1 MQSLN
6 ITPMKYSL
14 HPLVGLFIMLFSGM
28 VSGQANPPDW
38 TAVENLQY
46 NMQIVGKLQL
56 QDETFSLNP
65 DDMVAGFVDD
75 QCRGV
80 VSPSTE
86 AGIEGFLFLS
96 LGSNLPTG
104 ETIIFKAYIAELDL
118 IVDINESVDFVSGTE
133 IGTLQA
139 PFIFTTES
147 TDRIIMATADEGGSI
162 SPAGEVSVAYGEDQM
177 FVISADIG
185 HYITDVLIDSVSM
198 GAITSYTFSDVTED
212 HSIHASFEINT
223 YLLAYI
229 VMENGSIQGEA
240 YQTVPH
246 GEDGTAVEVIPNEGY
261 YFENWDDDSTDNPRT
276 DYNITE
282 NHIFS
287 TTLGVHSYQLTYFA
301 GENGSLTG
309 ETTQTVDHGADGT
322 PVEAIPNQGYHFVN
336 WSDGSTDNP
345 RIDLNVTGPIEAT
358 ALFKVNSYTIIAT
371 ADEYGSIAPQGEIIV
386 EGGQD
391 ATFEIQPDVG
401 YHIADVLIDDESIGP
416 VSNYV
421 FEAVSADHTIHA
433 VFEIN
438 TYTLTYLS
446 DETGTIQGEPIQNVE
461 HGEDGTAVL
470 AVGFPPFEFD
480 SWSDGRTD
488 NPRIDTN
495 VVNDI
500 TATAHFSLTT
510 HTITATAGDNGSI
523 TPDGEII
530 VEEGSSQAFTI
541 EASEGYHIEDVLIDS
556 TSAGAIGQYEFIDV
570 TGNHSIHASFAIN
583 TYILAYQA
591 DSLGSIVGDTLQI
604 VPHGAN
610 GTAVEAL
617 PNPGSFFMGWSDGST
632 ANPRID
638 ENITDDLSVEAIF
651 STTGPPGWVP
661 DPNMQYNMQV
671 VGQLRYADGSYSL
684 NPNDVIAGFADN
696 ECRGIASP
704 IPDLDGLV
712 FLTLASNQ
720 LSGENIT
727 FKAYIADLNVVADL
741 NESIE
746 FVSMAEVGTM
756 LEPFEFTYDEIVYS
770 ITASADSMGSISPS
784 GEIIV
789 PHGQNQG
796 FSISPMEGYHI
807 ADVVTNNV
815 SIGAVDTFTFVNV
828 IQDHSIHASFAIN
841 IYNIT
846 ATAGENGSIHPADT
860 VMIPHGGDTLF
871 TFLPDAGY
879 TVYNVIVNGD
889 SIGPMDSYLFSDV
902 TQNHS
907 IHVEFDLTTGHQ
919 ETAKEGLNIR
929 AYPNPVTNTLH
940 LYVNEYILQSTSTYA
955 VLYDYMGNKIKTFS
969 LSQSLTSI
977 DTRQFAPGIYFL
989 KVWAN
994 NQYIETVKIVKAQ
1007 SID

>member
-1 MQSLN
+1 MHSLN

-14 HPLVGLFIMLFSGM
+14 FSIVGLFIMLFSGM

-65 DDMVAGFVDD
+65 DDIVAGFVDD

-80 VSPSTE
+80 AYPSTE
-86 AGIEGFLFLS
+86 AGIDGFLFLS

-104 ETIIFKAYIAELDL
+104 ETIIFKAYLSELDL
-118 IVDINESVDFVSGTE
+118 IVNINESIDFVSGTE
-133 IGTLQA
+133 IGTLQS

-147 TDRIIMATADEGGSI
+147 TDRIILATADEGGSI
-162 SPAGEVSVAYGEDQM
+162 SPSGEVSVAYGTDQA
-177 FVISADIG
+177 FIISADIG
-185 HYITDVLIDSVSM
+185 HYVSDVLVDSISM
-198 GAITSYTFSDVTED
+198 GAITSYTFSDVTEN

-261 YFENWDDDSTDNPRT
+261 YFVNWDDGSTDNPRT

-282 NHIFS
+282 NQIFS
-287 TTLGVHSYQLTYFA
+287 TTLAANSYQLQYTA
-301 GENGSLTG
+301 GENGSLNG
-309 ETTQTVDHGADGT
+309 ETTQTVEHGADGT

-336 WSDGSTDNP
+336 WSDGNTDNP
-345 RIDLNVTGPIEAT
+345 RTDLNVTGPIEAT
-358 ALFKVNSYTIIAT
+358 AQFDVNSYTIIAT
-371 ADEYGSIAPQGEIIV
+371 ADENGTIDPLGELFFD
-386 EGGQD
+386 GGQNASFD
-391 ATFEIQPDVG
+391 ILPDEG
-401 YHIADVLIDDESIGP
+401 HHIADVLVDDESIGP

-421 FEAVSADHTIHA
+421 FEAVSDDHTIHA

-446 DETGTIQGEPIQNVE
+446 DETGTIEGEALQSVL

-470 AVGFPPFEFD
+470 AVGFPPFQFD
-480 SWSDGRTD
+480 YWSDGLTD

-495 VVNDI
+495 VVDDI
-500 TATAHFSLTT
+500 TVTAHFSLIS
-510 HTITATAGDNGSI
+510 HTITATAEDNGSI
-523 TPDGEII
+523 TPVGEII
-530 VEEGSSQAFTI
+530 VEEGSSQAFII
-541 EASEGYHIEDVLIDS
+541 EADEGYHIEDVLIDS

-570 TGNHSIHASFAIN
+570 TENHSIHALFGIN
-583 TYILAYQA
+583 TYILTYQT
-591 DSLGSIVGDTLQI
+591 DSLGIIEGDTLQI

-610 GTAVEAL
+610 GSAVEAV

-638 ENITDDLSVEAIF
+638 ENITNDLSVEAIF

-671 VGQLRYADGSYSL
+671 VGQLRYTDGSYSL
-684 NPNDVIAGFADN
+684 NPNDVIAGFVDN
-696 ECRGIASP
+696 ACRGIASP
-704 IPDLDGLV
+704 MPELDGLT

-720 LSGENIT
+720 LAGESIT

-741 NESIE
+741 NESFE

-770 ITASADSMGSISPS
+770 IMASADSMGSISPA

-789 PHGQNQG
+789 PHGQSQG
-796 FSISPMEGYHI
+796 FSISATEGYHI

-815 SIGAVDTFTFVNV
+815 SIGAVDTFNFVNV

-841 IYNIT
+841 IYNII
-846 ATAGENGSIHPADT
+846 ATAGENGSIHPADS

-889 SIGPMDSYLFSDV
+889 SLGPMESYPFSDV

-907 IHVEFDLTTGHQ
+907 IHVEFDLTTGHL
-919 ETAKEGLNIR
+919 ETANEVLSLR
-929 AYPNPVTNTLH
+929 AFPNPVRNTLH
-940 LYVNEYILQSTSTYA
+940 LLLNEHLLQATDVFA
-955 VLYDYMGNKIKTFS
+955 VLYDHMGNTLKTFS
-969 LSQSLTSI
+969 VNQSPTFI
-977 DTRQFAPGIYFL
+977 DTGQYTPGIYFL

-994 NQYIETVKIVKAQ
+994 NQYIETIKIVKAQ